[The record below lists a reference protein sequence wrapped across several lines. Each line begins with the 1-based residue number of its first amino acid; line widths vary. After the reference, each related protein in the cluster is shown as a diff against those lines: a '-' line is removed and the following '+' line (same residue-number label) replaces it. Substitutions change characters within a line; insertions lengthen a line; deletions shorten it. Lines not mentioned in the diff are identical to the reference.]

1 MLTLKQML
9 QRLPKTIAPI
19 KASNASEDFLNE
31 IREII
36 SYLHRNES
44 LKMCIII

>member
-1 MLTLKQML
+1 ML
-9 QRLPKTIAPI
+9 QRLPKTLAPV
-19 KASNASEDFLNE
+19 KASNASENLLNE

-36 SYLHRNES
+36 SHLHRNKS